1 MLLLGVR
8 MPREGMREYMLE
20 DRADAAMAAEIV
32 EPVKPLTG
40 LARKPRVLK
49 PKPPKIAT
57 EWQTGFALHQMKRDP
72 EYRDIVIAPP
82 GYTIVE
88 FDAAGQEFRWM
99 AIASGDETMLRL
111 CQPGEDPHS
120 FMGSRINSEFEY
132 RELID
137 IVSDPRQPQYKAA
150 KATRQSGKVGNLS
163 LQYRTSAKTFYVRA
177 RVDHGMNLTMAE
189 AEHTHFVYHRT
200 YRNIRT
206 YWGEAIAKAKQQG
219 YAETLAG
226 RRVQLNGDWGG
237 PDKWGMG
244 STAINY
250 VVQGTGADQ
259 KALALMTLTSYVSAV
274 GAYFLFDLHDGLYW
288 AVPDDR
294 VTEFCVTGKH
304 LLDNL
309 PYTEAW
315 GFTPPIP
322 LTWDC
327 KSGKSWGSLKGVN

>member
-1 MLLLGVR
+1 MAAEIAE
-8 MPREGMREYMLE
+8 PTWS
-20 DRADAAMAAEIV
+20 DAAMAPEI

-40 LARKPRVLK
+40 RVRKPRVLK
-49 PKPPKIAT
+49 PKPPKVAT
-57 EWQTGFALHQMKRDP
+57 EWQIGWAIHQMKRDA

-82 GYTIVE
+82 GHTIVE

-111 CQPGEDPHS
+111 CEPGEDPHS

-137 IVSDPRQPQYKAA
+137 VVSDSRHPQYKLG

-189 AEHTHFVYHRT
+189 AEHTHFIYHKT
-200 YRNIRT
+200 YKRIRA
-206 YWGEAIAKAKQQG
+206 YWGEAISRAKQQG
-219 YAETLAG
+219 YAETFAG
-226 RRVQLNGDWGG
+226 RRVQLAGDWTG

-244 STAINY
+244 STAINFKI
-250 VVQGTGADQ
+250 QGTGGDQ
-259 KALALMTLTSYVSAV
+259 KCLALGTLTSYMVSV
-274 GAYFLFDLHDGLYW
+274 GARFLLDLHDGAYFE
-288 AVPDDR
+288 VPDDR
-294 VTEFCVTGKH
+294 VTEFCATGKR

-327 KSGKSWGSLKGVN
+327 KAGKSWGSLREVK